1 MATSAATGSTSV
13 QAVSM
18 DDYNI
23 LEFIGSGSYGDVF
36 KAVQRKTGQTVA
48 IKQMDL
54 LRQKREGTW
63 LPLDVEREITYLN
76 KCRHENV
83 VQLLGIVIPTGVA
96 EDTCISLILE
106 HMNTD
111 LRTALKGR
119 TQPLSIHL
127 IKHWTT
133 HLLQGIHHIH
143 SQNIIHRDLK
153 PGNLLLNQSGA
164 LKIADFGLARP
175 AASAHDQSTTP
186 LTPGVGTRKFKAPEV
201 LLKSKNYT
209 KAVDMWA
216 AGCIFAEMLS
226 GKCLFPGTSEINQI
240 TTIFQIMGTPQSSD
254 WPEFKDLTRGFAFP
268 QLEKQDLMLIL
279 STTGLYSKHPHSE
292 AWAMDLLIGMLKY
305 NPAKRTTSRQALR
318 HGWFKEV
325 N

>member
-1 MATSAATGSTSV
+1 MATASPSV

-18 DDYNI
+18 TDYKI
-23 LEFIGSGSYGDVF
+23 LEFIGSGSYGEVF
-36 KAVQRKTGQTVA
+36 KAVHHKSGQTVA

-54 LRQKREGTW
+54 LRQKRRGTW
-63 LPLDVEREITYLN
+63 LPLDVEREITNLN

-83 VQLLGIVIPTGVA
+83 VQLLGIAIPQGTA
-96 EDTCISLILE
+96 ENISLIME

-164 LKIADFGLARP
+164 LKIADFGLSRP
-175 AASAHDQSTTP
+175 AASANDEGNTA

-201 LLKSKNYT
+201 LLRSKNYT

-240 TTIFQIMGTPQSSD
+240 TTIFRIMGTPQPSD
-254 WPEFKDLTRGFAFP
+254 WPEFKDLTRRFAFP
-268 QLEKQDLMLIL
+268 EVEKQDLMLIL
-279 STTGLYSKHPHSE
+279 TSTGLYSKHRHSE
-292 AWAMDLLIGMLKY
+292 AWAMDFLLGLLRY
-305 NPAKRTTSRQALR
+305 NPAKRMTSRQALQHR
-318 HGWFKEV
+318 WFKEV
-325 N
+325 K

>member
-1 MATSAATGSTSV
+1 MATAAAANGSSSV

-18 DDYNI
+18 NDYNI
-23 LEFIGSGSYGDVF
+23 LEFIGSGSYGEVF
-36 KAVQRKTGQTVA
+36 KAVHRPSGQTVA

-54 LRQKREGTW
+54 LRQKRKGTW

-83 VQLLGIVIPTGVA
+83 VQLLGIAIPQGTA
-96 EDTCISLILE
+96 EEISLIME

-111 LRTALKGR
+111 LRTALKKR
-119 TQPLSIHL
+119 TQPFSINL

-164 LKIADFGLARP
+164 LKIADFGLSRP
-175 AASAHDQSTTP
+175 AASEHDESSTA

-216 AGCIFAEMLS
+216 AGCIFAELLS

-240 TTIFQIMGTPQSSD
+240 TTIFRIMGTPQAED
-254 WPEFKDLTRGFAFP
+254 WPEFKNLTRGFAFP
-268 QLEKQDLMLIL
+268 EVEKQDLMLIL
-279 STTGLYSKHPHSE
+279 SSTGLYSRHAHSE
-292 AWAMDLLIGMLKY
+292 AWAMDFLKGMLKY
-305 NPAKRTTSRQALR
+305 NPAKRTTSGQALR
-318 HGWFKEV
+318 HRWFKEV
-325 N
+325 K